1 MKQMHEV
8 SDIIRSDIR
17 KADLNLLVVF
27 ELLLEEHNVTAAAA
41 RLGLSQAAVSAALK
55 RLRALYGDPLFLRT
69 QNGLKPTPRAI
80 VLKPMVED
88 ALALIRKSLGAS
100 SGFSAD
106 AHKMHVVTLGLSDD
120 FEMAFGGTLIQA
132 AQRALPGVRLVFRQ
146 TNSAMVAAALHE
158 RDIDLAI
165 TSGGLGDSR
174 LKHLSLGSSGYLCV
188 YDLRSRGSQEPL
200 SIDEYVAREHLLISF
215 SGLVG
220 VVDDV
225 LAEHGLRR
233 RLRAATSHFSAL
245 PFLLAGTDAIATLP
259 SHAARALL
267 PLKLFG
273 VSPCP
278 IAFPNYSIDLSWR
291 FDAVRQRPIQQMRDL
306 IAEFFSRELAA

>member
-1 MKQMHEV
+1 MN
-8 SDIIRSDIR
+8 DIR
-17 KADLNLLVVF
+17 KMDLNLLVVF
-27 ELLLEEHNVTAAAA
+27 EHLLQEHNVTAAAA
-41 RLGLSQAAVSAALK
+41 RLGLSQAAVSASLK

-69 QNGLKPTPRAI
+69 QNGLRPTPRAI

-88 ALALIRKSLGAS
+88 ALSIVRKSLDL
-100 SGFSAD
+100 SGDPAAD
-106 AHKMHVVTLGLSDD
+106 SQTHVVTLGLSDD
-120 FEMAFGGTLIQA
+120 FEMAFGRALIQA
-132 AQRALPGVRLVFRQ
+132 AERLLPGVRLVFRQ
-146 TNSAMVAAALHE
+146 TNSAMVAAALHD
-158 RDIDLAI
+158 RQIDLAI
-165 TSGGLGDSR
+165 TSGGVSDSR

-188 YDLRSRGSQEPL
+188 YDLKRRGSHAPL
-200 SIDEYVAREHLLISF
+200 AIEEYIAREHLLISF

-245 PFLLAGTDAIATLP
+245 PFLLAETDAIATLP
-259 SHAARALL
+259 GHAARALL
-267 PLKLFG
+267 PLRIFG

-278 IAFPNYSIDLSWR
+278 IAFPSYSIDLSWR

-306 IAEFFSRELAA
+306 IAEFFSRELTA